1 MKCISERTVEQTWQ
15 TVADLAPDA
24 AATEMM
30 SFASQQPHLLGF
42 VTAFLEELQDDAREM
57 GTYLLFVVYKM
68 FENSTAEE
76 IPMVQPDAIKDQY
89 EANQELLLDMETDA
103 DDELALE
110 DLAYLESSK
119 HPWVFRYVTEA
130 LLESDDDL
138 PEEERFS
145 LSEGEFGE
153 VMMLLK
159 TAIDVLDK
167 ATN

>member
-1 MKCISERTVEQTWQ
+1 MECISERTVEQTWQ

-42 VTAFLEELQDDAREM
+42 VTAFLEELQEDAREM

-76 IPMVQPDAIKDQY
+76 IPMVQPVAIKDQY
-89 EANQELLLDMETDA
+89 KSNRELLLDMEADA

-119 HPWVFRYVTEA
+119 HTWVFRYVTEA

-159 TAIDVLDK
+159 TAIDVLDQ

>member
-1 MKCISERTVEQTWQ
+1 MECISERTVEQTWQ
-15 TVADLAPDA
+15 AVADLAPDA

-89 EANQELLLDMETDA
+89 EVNQELLLDMETDA
-103 DDELALE
+103 DDEQALE

-130 LLESDDDL
+130 LLEPDDDL
-138 PEEERFS
+138 PENERIS
-145 LSEGEFGE
+145 LSEEEFGE
-153 VMMLLK
+153 VIILLK
-159 TAIDVLDK
+159 TVIDVLDK